1 MEGDVCSDLLT
12 QKLWHFFVG
21 GVYDTQALVSFVGSG
36 FKLPEVL
43 QYEEE
48 LKQTK
53 KSLCLTRITLLTSML
68 IPILCI
74 PLSNRFAKSTLAEQ
88 QYYPIVKCLEKVD
101 TTVSE
106 INKQLKDI
114 ESKQIVLNQQTGE
127 IKPIEKEK

>member
-1 MEGDVCSDLLT
+1 
-12 QKLWHFFVG
+12 
-21 GVYDTQALVSFVGSG
+21 
-36 FKLPEVL
+36 
-43 QYEEE
+43 
-48 LKQTK
+48 
-53 KSLCLTRITLLTSML
+53 ML